1 MHRHELKIS
10 MQNNLPNQQF
20 VRGEFYSGFYTPLKK
35 KKVNTFSNVLNK
47 PFKITQKN
55 AYYEAGL
62 QI

>member
-20 VRGEFYSGFYTPLKK
+20 VREFYSGFYTPLK

-47 PFKITQKN
+47 PFKITKKK